1 MTLLMSLC
9 LIRVAGLA
17 PWLLGPRHESALLRG
32 LAQAACMAGGRA
44 HDAGPSAPH
53 PPAAGLPV
61 MAQPRKTRRACC
73 PAAAWLPVPILHVR
87 PLIVSV
93 MSLLVILVIAGCGF
107 EIQKKTKG
115 TCSICKVCL
124 FLHHSPLLS
133 PQDSNSPCICLH
145 MQGSAQLST
154 FTATATVKPETRLRL
169 DIPT

>member
-17 PWLLGPRHESALLRG
+17 PRLLGPRHESALLRG

-87 PLIVSV
+87 PLTVNV

-107 EIQKKTKG
+107 EIQKKKKERAPYVKFAYSYITPPSCPPRIP
-115 TCSICKVCL
+115 TVPVSAFICKVQ
-124 FLHHSPLLS
+124 H
-133 PQDSNSPCICLH
+133 N
-145 MQGSAQLST
+145 
-154 FTATATVKPETRLRL
+154 
-169 DIPT
+169 